1 MIPVV
6 TTNTKKLTLIAAIVA
21 AFVLPAA
28 AQAATTTLTI
38 PYQANVLACNGDTI
52 QLSGQLMGVFSATFD
67 AAGGVTLATHT
78 QPQGVSG
85 VDLQTG
91 TKYLGTGLTRNL
103 SIFSSSGTTVFT
115 GINRFHVQATTGADS
130 FDVSVTF
137 HFTALADGTVTAF
150 VADFSAS
157 CLPV

>member
-78 QPQGVSG
+78 RLHRPSTRHWHMGR
-85 VDLQTG
+85 G
-91 TKYLGTGLTRNL
+91 TRAYPRRRRAMRS
-103 SIFSSSGTTVFT
+103 SI
-115 GINRFHVQATTGADS
+115 
-130 FDVSVTF
+130 
-137 HFTALADGTVTAF
+137 
-150 VADFSAS
+150 
-157 CLPV
+157 